1 MIHLDEICLVGERMI
16 SLLGLES
23 HPVGVRLIYQKD
35 EILETALPLNQHR
48 YCQALMRARRGEHVS
63 LDAKGINCPAAAA
76 AFGFRPLPENLGN
89 GKGLV
94 GFGIVADERVG
105 QKMFVRMPKLDPG
118 AIQAIELYP
127 LDRSP
132 VTPDIVVVEDQVER
146 LMWINLAYL
155 NAIGGERLTSSTAIL
170 QATCVDSTIL
180 PYLEQRLNF
189 SLGCYGCRD
198 ATDLAGSETVI
209 GFPASQLVSLMQ
221 HLEFL
226 AQKAIPTS
234 RAKKAWSVLQKSTI
248 LPAEQ
253 KAT

>member
-1 MIHLDEICLVGERMI
+1 LIPLEEIRSVGERMI
-16 SLLGLES
+16 ALLGLEGT
-23 HPVGVRLIYQKD
+23 PVGVRFIRQQD
-35 EILETALPLNQHR
+35 EITETALPLNHHR

-76 AFGFRPLPENLGN
+76 AFGFRPLPENLQN

-94 GFGIVADERVG
+94 GFGIVSDERVG
-105 QKMFVRMPKLDPG
+105 QTMFAHMPKFEAG
-118 AIQAIELYP
+118 AVQAIELFP

-132 VTPDIVVVEDQVER
+132 VVPDVVVVEDQVER

-155 NAIGGERLTSSTAIL
+155 NATGGERLVSSTAIL

-189 SLGCYGCRD
+189 SFGCYGCRD
-198 ATDLAGSETVI
+198 ATDLAGSETVL
-209 GFPASQLVSLMQ
+209 GFPASQLAVVMQ

-226 AQKAIPTS
+226 AQKAMPTS
-234 RAKKAWSVLQKSTI
+234 RAKKAWAALQKQTTQ
-248 LPAEQ
+248 PAQE
-253 KAT
+253 AA